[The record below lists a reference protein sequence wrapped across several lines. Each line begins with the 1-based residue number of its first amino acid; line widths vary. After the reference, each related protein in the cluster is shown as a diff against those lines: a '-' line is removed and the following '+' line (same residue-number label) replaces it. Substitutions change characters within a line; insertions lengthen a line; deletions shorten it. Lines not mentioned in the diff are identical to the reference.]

1 MVLKLAGIIQSPS
14 FQLASVVLNELKV
27 SYEHIPVSF
36 RDRAT
41 LDGPAHRSFQPFGQ
55 IPYLIDTDEAA
66 LAPQSAEA
74 GGFVVYEARAIARYA
89 AIKYGK
95 GTGLIPDWSDVR
107 KVGRFEQA
115 ASVELNDW
123 FQTAWALAIEVA
135 WKPL

>member
-14 FQLASVVLNELKV
+14 FQLALVVLNELKV
-27 SYEHIPVSF
+27 PYEHIPVSF
-36 RDRAT
+36 LDRAT
-41 LDGPAHRSFQPFGQ
+41 LDGPAHRSLQPFGQ
-55 IPYLIDTDEAA
+55 IPYLIDTDEAP
-66 LAPQSAEA
+66 LAPQNHDVE
-74 GGFVVYEARAIARYA
+74 GFIVYEARAIARYV

-95 GTGLIPDWSDVR
+95 GTGLIPDGSDVR

-123 FQTAWALAIEVA
+123 FHPACDVAMEVA